1 MLHSLDIIVQSEVSQ
16 ESFDFFNLLISD
28 TVLRGGLDAH
38 SENNRLDP
46 SPGTTREPN
55 VKPHPQW
62 LADRDLNRTGRVIT
76 WEEISQSELNLF
88 PESYQFGPAPQRA
101 VPIPGSARPV

>member
-16 ESFDFFNLLISD
+16 VSFDFFNLLISD

-46 SPGTTREPN
+46 SPGTTR
-55 VKPHPQW
+55 
-62 LADRDLNRTGRVIT
+62 
-76 WEEISQSELNLF
+76 
-88 PESYQFGPAPQRA
+88 
-101 VPIPGSARPV
+101 